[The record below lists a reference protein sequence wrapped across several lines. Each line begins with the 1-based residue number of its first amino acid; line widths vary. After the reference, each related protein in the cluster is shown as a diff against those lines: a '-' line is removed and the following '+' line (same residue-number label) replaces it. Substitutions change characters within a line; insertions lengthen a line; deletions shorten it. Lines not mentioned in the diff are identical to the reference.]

1 MIIFVRLLQSQK
13 APQTISVTVSEIV
26 IQAKFVQW
34 ANIQLPIVVI
44 PDGIETL
51 VRPVQLLNASESTDV
66 NVEGKVILV
75 SSSQSGDGK
84 SFISANLTAGNG
96 LGELVEE
103 IAKLTLTEAADLVKA
118 LEEKFGVSAAAM
130 SVAAAP
136 AAAGAAAAD
145 APAAKADFDIM
156 LKDIGAN
163 KINVIKVVKDITG
176 LGLGDA
182 KALVE
187 SAPKVIK
194 EKVPAEEAKKIEAQL
209 KEAGATVE
217 LK

>member
-1 MIIFVRLLQSQK
+1 MKTQ
-13 APQTISVTVSEIV
+13 
-26 IQAKFVQW
+26 
-34 ANIQLPIVVI
+34 
-44 PDGIETL
+44 
-51 VRPVQLLNASESTDV
+51 
-66 NVEGKVILV
+66 
-75 SSSQSGDGK
+75 
-84 SFISANLTAGNG
+84 
-96 LGELVEE
+96 ELVEE

-130 SVAAAP
+130 AVAAAP
-136 AAAGAAAAD
+136 AAGAAAAE

-156 LKDIGAN
+156 LKDVGAN

-182 KALVE
+182 KAMVE
-187 SAPKVIK
+187 AAPKVIK

>member
-1 MIIFVRLLQSQK
+1 MK
-13 APQTISVTVSEIV
+13 
-26 IQAKFVQW
+26 
-34 ANIQLPIVVI
+34 
-44 PDGIETL
+44 IE
-51 VRPVQLLNASESTDV
+51 
-66 NVEGKVILV
+66 
-75 SSSQSGDGK
+75 
-84 SFISANLTAGNG
+84 
-96 LGELVEE
+96 ELVEE

-136 AAAGAAAAD
+136 AAAGAAAGD
-145 APAAKADFDIM
+145 APAAKADFDIF
-156 LKDIGAN
+156 LKDVGAN

-182 KALVE
+182 KAMVE
-187 SAPKVIK
+187 AAPKVIK

>member
-1 MIIFVRLLQSQK
+1 MNTQ
-13 APQTISVTVSEIV
+13 
-26 IQAKFVQW
+26 
-34 ANIQLPIVVI
+34 
-44 PDGIETL
+44 
-51 VRPVQLLNASESTDV
+51 
-66 NVEGKVILV
+66 
-75 SSSQSGDGK
+75 
-84 SFISANLTAGNG
+84 
-96 LGELVEE
+96 ELVEE

-130 SVAAAP
+130 AVAAAP

-145 APAAKADFDIM
+145 APAAKAEFDIM
-156 LKDIGAN
+156 LKDVGAN

-182 KALVE
+182 KAMVE
-187 SAPKVIK
+187 AAPKVIK
-194 EKVPAEEAKKIEAQL
+194 EKVPAEEAKKFEAQL

>member
-1 MIIFVRLLQSQK
+1 MNTQ
-13 APQTISVTVSEIV
+13 
-26 IQAKFVQW
+26 
-34 ANIQLPIVVI
+34 
-44 PDGIETL
+44 
-51 VRPVQLLNASESTDV
+51 
-66 NVEGKVILV
+66 
-75 SSSQSGDGK
+75 
-84 SFISANLTAGNG
+84 
-96 LGELVEE
+96 ELVEE

-130 SVAAAP
+130 AVAAAP
-136 AAAGAAAAD
+136 AAGAAAAE
-145 APAAKADFDIM
+145 APAAKADFDIF
-156 LKDIGAN
+156 LKDVGAN

-182 KALVE
+182 KAMVE
-187 SAPKVIK
+187 AAPKVIK

>member
-1 MIIFVRLLQSQK
+1 MNTQ
-13 APQTISVTVSEIV
+13 
-26 IQAKFVQW
+26 
-34 ANIQLPIVVI
+34 
-44 PDGIETL
+44 
-51 VRPVQLLNASESTDV
+51 
-66 NVEGKVILV
+66 
-75 SSSQSGDGK
+75 
-84 SFISANLTAGNG
+84 
-96 LGELVEE
+96 ELVEE

-145 APAAKADFDIM
+145 APAAKSDFDIF

-194 EKVPAEEAKKIEAQL
+194 EKVPAEEAKKFEASL